1 MVRRRTCPGPR
12 SDRRRHGA
20 RGEAYTWV
28 VAVRHPGP
36 PTLEIARALGVSR
49 AHVSRMLRRALEHL
63 RTLDAADAA

>member
-36 PTLEIARALGVSR
+36 PPSRSRGRSGSRRRMCRACCAARSSIWARS
-49 AHVSRMLRRALEHL
+49 
-63 RTLDAADAA
+63 TPPTPP